1 MSRRD
6 GRPDLGPSKYPFA
19 APQPKGKGPVVAL
32 MALLVVAGFL
42 LQANWM
48 QRAREKPAS
57 DLVVP
62 GGFADKLGRWMMMKK
77 GVDPTAVSG
86 APGVETIECG
96 FCMGTGHVLSD
107 ESRKAICPVCQGVG
121 SRLIRRLDENDRI
134 CPFCA
139 GMGRAELP
147 DTGEI
152 GTCPRC
158 GGRGLVRS
166 QAPADS
172 APAEN

>member
-6 GRPDLGPSKYPFA
+6 GRPDLGPSNYPFA
-19 APQPKGKGPVVAL
+19 TPQPKGKGPVVAL
-32 MALLVVAGFL
+32 LALLVVAGFL

-57 DLVVP
+57 DLVAP

-77 GVDPTAVSG
+77 GVDPATVSG

-107 ESRKAICPVCQGVG
+107 ESRKTICPVCQGVG
-121 SRLIRRLDENDRI
+121 SRLIRYLDESDRI
-134 CPFCA
+134 CPNCV
-139 GMGRAELP
+139 GMGRAE
-147 DTGEI
+147 DVETGVV
-152 GTCPRC
+152 GVCPRC
-158 GGRGLVRS
+158 GGRGLVRRP
-166 QAPADS
+166 APDAS